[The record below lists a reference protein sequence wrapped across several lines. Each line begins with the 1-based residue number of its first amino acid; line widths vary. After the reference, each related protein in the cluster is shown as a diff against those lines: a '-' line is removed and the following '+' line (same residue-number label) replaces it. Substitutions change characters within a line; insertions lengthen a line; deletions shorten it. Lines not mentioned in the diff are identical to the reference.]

1 MSTAVAPVPSPGAV
15 AGALRGLQ
23 PTFVDRV
30 VSYFAPEAGV
40 RRLQARAAM
49 AVARTYFG
57 PPSYEGAS
65 ADRPALKNWRPAV
78 RSATADVESS
88 RSPVL
93 ARGRDL
99 VRNAPI
105 AAGAEHTIVTSTV
118 GAGLTCNAAIDAELL
133 GLTEE
138 QASAWEAQ
146 ADRLWE
152 AWQEQADIENR
163 LHFGDLSALT
173 LRDEF
178 QTGDCFA
185 IRRFVTRPGALFNT
199 RVQLVEGPRVSTPT
213 GLLDGLTR
221 TAGIEFDA
229 DGQPTKY
236 WIADEVDAARGLVMP
251 TSWQDVPA
259 YDALGPLVLHLMR
272 PGRIGQRRGISPLA
286 PVVEQLKQLT
296 TYSHAELTAAVV
308 SSFFTVFLKS
318 KQPEQ
323 DGPIFNTTIDPVLA
337 DAPQMVGQ
345 PRPRQVDLG
354 AGAVV
359 ELADGEDIAIADPKR
374 PNANFDPFVLAIL
387 RQIGVTL
394 ELPFELL
401 IKHFTA
407 SYSASRAAIQEA
419 YRATLTRRTRHVRQF
434 CAPVRRWVIT
444 EAVARGYL
452 SAPGFFTDPLRQ
464 RAWLGAEWYG
474 PPISSLNPVDDVDAA
489 DKRVR
494 LGVSTIAGEAAQL
507 TGGNAERIHRQRVKE
522 HRRRVADGLEAP
534 ITAAPASAG
543 GAPRVP
549 SPEQIADAA

>member
-1 MSTAVAPVPSPGAV
+1 VSTAVAPIPSPGAV
-15 AGALRGLQ
+15 AGALAGLQ
-23 PTFVDRV
+23 PTWVDRLV
-30 VSYFAPEAGV
+30 AYFAPSAGV
-40 RRLQARAAM
+40 RRLQARATM
-49 AVARTYFG
+49 AVARNYFG
-57 PPSYEGAS
+57 APSYEGA
-65 ADRPALKNWRPAV
+65 AEDRPAMKNWRPLV

-88 RSPVL
+88 RTPVL

-118 GAGLTCNAAIDAELL
+118 GAGLTCNAAIDADFL
-133 GLTEE
+133 GLSEVE
-138 QASAWEAQ
+138 ASAWEAQ

-152 AWQEQADIENR
+152 AWQEQADIEGS

-185 IRRFVTRPGALFNT
+185 IRRFIERDGDLFGT

-213 GLLDGLTR
+213 GLLDHARR
-221 TAGIEFDA
+221 TAGVEFDEN
-229 DGQPTKY
+229 GQPTKY
-236 WIADEVDAARGLVMP
+236 FVADEVDVARGLIMP
-251 TSWQDVPA
+251 TTWQELPA
-259 YDALGPLVLHLMR
+259 RDQLGPLVLHLMR

-296 TYSHAELTAAVV
+296 QYSHAELTAAVV
-308 SSFFTVFLKS
+308 SAFFTVFIKS
-318 KQPEQ
+318 KSPET
-323 DGPIFNTTIDPVLA
+323 DGPILNTMLAPGGA
-337 DAPQMVGQ
+337 DAPQLASQ

-359 ELADGEDIAIADPKR
+359 ELGEGEDIAIADPKR

-434 CAPVRRWVIT
+434 CAPVRRWVMT

-452 SAPGFFTDPLRQ
+452 QAPGFFSDPLRQ

-489 DKRVR
+489 ERRVT
-494 LGVSTIAGEAAQL
+494 LGVSTISGEAAQL

-522 HRRRVADGLEAP
+522 VRRRVADGLEAP
-534 ITAAPASAG
+534 VGGPIPSPAR
-543 GAPRVP
+543 PPVP
-549 SPEQIADAA
+549 SAELIADAA